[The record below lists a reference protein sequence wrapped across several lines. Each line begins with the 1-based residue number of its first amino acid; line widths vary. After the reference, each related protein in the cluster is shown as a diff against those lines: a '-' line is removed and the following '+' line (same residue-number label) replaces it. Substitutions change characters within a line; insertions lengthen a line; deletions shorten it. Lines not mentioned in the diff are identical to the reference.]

1 MICYNFNVLRKV
13 DDVMNDEYINDFL
26 LYLEMDLNYS
36 KNTIDTYSNAL
47 NHLNNEIKKDILK
60 LNSNDIENFISK
72 LNLESSSISNY
83 LSAYKTFYNYYI
95 KIGKISINP
104 IDKVDS
110 PKLSKH
116 LPTYLTVE
124 EVDKLLN
131 IDIRDAFSAR
141 NKSLLELLYATGLR
155 ISELTNLEFKNIDLN
170 ECIVRI
176 MGKGSKERIVPI
188 NDLAIKY
195 LKIYVK
201 DYRHKLVKTEQNNYV
216 YLNNHGK
223 KMTRQGIFK
232 MIKKRTMETGIKK
245 DVSPHTLRH
254 SIATHMLEN
263 GADLRII
270 QEFLGHE
277 SIGTTQIYTHLT
289 NKKLKNDYMEY
300 FPRN

>member
-1 MICYNFNVLRKV
+1 
-13 DDVMNDEYINDFL
+13 MNDEYINDFL

-36 KNTIDTYSNAL
+36 KNTIDTYLNAL
-47 NHLNNEIKKDILK
+47 NHLNNETNKNILK
-60 LNSNDIENFISK
+60 LNNVDIEKFISK
-72 LNLESSSISNY
+72 LDLESSSISNY

-95 KIGKISINP
+95 KIGQISINP
-104 IDKVDS
+104 IDKVDT

-124 EVDKLLN
+124 EVDKLL
-131 IDIRDAFSAR
+131 DIEIKDAFSAR

-155 ISELTNLEFKNIDLN
+155 ISELVNLEFKNIDLN
-170 ECIVRI
+170 DCIVRI

-223 KMTRQGIFK
+223 KMTRQGVFK
-232 MIKKRTMETGIKK
+232 MIKKRTLETDIKK

-289 NKKLKNDYMEY
+289 NQKLKNDYMEY

>member
-1 MICYNFNVLRKV
+1 
-13 DDVMNDEYINDFL
+13 MNDEYINDFL

-36 KNTIDTYSNAL
+36 KNTINTYSNAL
-47 NHLNNEIKKDILK
+47 NHLDNNIKKDILK
-60 LNSNDIENFISK
+60 LRSTDIENFISK
-72 LNLESSSISNY
+72 LNLESSSVSNY

-95 KIGKISINP
+95 KIGKININP

-124 EVDKLLN
+124 EVDKLLD
-131 IDIRDAFSAR
+131 IDIKDAFSAR

-155 ISELTNLEFKNIDLN
+155 ISELINLEFKNIDLN
-170 ECIVRI
+170 ECIIRI

-201 DYRHKLVKTEQNNYV
+201 DYRYKLVKKEQNNFV

-223 KMTRQGIFK
+223 KMTRQGVFK
-232 MIKKRTMETGIKK
+232 MIKKRTQETGIKK

-289 NKKLKNDYMEY
+289 NQKLKSDYMEF

>member
-1 MICYNFNVLRKV
+1 
-13 DDVMNDEYINDFL
+13 MNDEYINDFL

-36 KNTIDTYSNAL
+36 KNTIDTYLNAL
-47 NHLNNEIKKDILK
+47 NHLNNKTNKNILK
-60 LNSNDIENFISK
+60 LNNVDIEKFISK
-72 LNLESSSISNY
+72 LDLESSSISNY

-95 KIGKISINP
+95 KIGKININP
-104 IDKVDS
+104 IDKIDS

-116 LPTYLTVE
+116 LPIYLTVE
-124 EVDKLLN
+124 EVDKLL
-131 IDIRDAFSAR
+131 DIEIKDAFSAR

-155 ISELTNLEFKNIDLN
+155 ISELINLEFKNIDLN

-223 KMTRQGIFK
+223 KMTRQGVFK
-232 MIKKRTMETGIKK
+232 MIKKRTLETGIKK

-277 SIGTTQIYTHLT
+277 NIGTTQIYTHLT
-289 NKKLKNDYMEY
+289 NTKLKKDYMDF

>member
-1 MICYNFNVLRKV
+1 
-13 DDVMNDEYINDFL
+13 MNDNYINDFL

-36 KNTIDTYSNAL
+36 KNTINTYQNNLSILSNNINKDL
-47 NHLNNEIKKDILK
+47 LKLSSKDI
-60 LNSNDIENFISK
+60 EHFISS

-83 LSAYKTFYNYYI
+83 LSSFKTFYNYYI
-95 KIGKISINP
+95 KIGMLKENP
-104 IDKVDS
+104 VLLIDS
-110 PKLSKH
+110 PKLKKH
-116 LPTYLTVE
+116 LPTYLTIDE
-124 EVDKLLN
+124 IDKLLN
-131 IDIRDAFSAR
+131 IEINDAFSAR

-155 ISELTNLEFKNIDLN
+155 ISELVNLEFKNIDLN
-170 ECIVRI
+170 DCIVRI

-188 NDLAIKY
+188 NDTAIKY

-201 DYRHKLVKTEQNNYV
+201 DYRHCLVKKEQNNYV

-223 KMTRQGIFK
+223 KMTRQGVFK
-232 MIKKRTMETGIKK
+232 MLKKRTLEANIKK

-277 SIGTTQIYTHLT
+277 SISTTQIYTHLS
-289 NKKLKNDYMEY
+289 NQKLKSDYMEY

>member
-1 MICYNFNVLRKV
+1 
-13 DDVMNDEYINDFL
+13 MNDEYINDFL

-36 KNTIDTYSNAL
+36 KNTIDTYLNAL
-47 NHLNNEIKKDILK
+47 NHLNNEINKDILK
-60 LNSNDIENFISK
+60 LSSNEIKKFISS

-95 KIGKISINP
+95 KMGKININP
-104 IDKVDS
+104 IDKVDT

-131 IDIRDAFSAR
+131 IEITDAFSAR

-155 ISELTNLEFKNIDLN
+155 ISELINLEFKNIDLN
-170 ECIVRI
+170 DCIVRI

-188 NDLAIKY
+188 NDMAIKY

-201 DYRHKLVKTEQNNYV
+201 DFRHKLVKTEQNNYV

-223 KMTRQGIFK
+223 KMTRQGVFK
-232 MIKKRTMETGIKK
+232 MIKKRTQEAGIKK

-289 NKKLKNDYMEY
+289 NQKLKNDYMEY

>member
-1 MICYNFNVLRKV
+1 
-13 DDVMNDEYINDFL
+13 MNDDYINDFL

-47 NHLNNEIKKDILK
+47 NHLDSNVNKNILTLSSKDI
-60 LNSNDIENFISK
+60 ERFISG
-72 LNLESSSISNY
+72 LNLESSSVANY
-83 LSAYKTFYNYYI
+83 LSAFKTFYNYYI
-95 KIGKISINP
+95 KIGKININP

-116 LPTYLTVE
+116 LPTFLTVD
-124 EVDKLLN
+124 EVDKLL
-131 IDIRDAFSAR
+131 DIEIKDAFSAR

-155 ISELTNLEFKNIDLN
+155 ISELINLEFKNIDLN
-170 ECIVRI
+170 DCIVRI

-201 DYRHKLVKTEQNNYV
+201 DYRFKLVKTEQNNFV

-223 KMTRQGIFK
+223 KMTRQGVFK
-232 MIKKRTMETGIKK
+232 MLKKRTQESGIKK

-289 NKKLKNDYMEY
+289 NQKLKSDYMEY

>member
-1 MICYNFNVLRKV
+1 
-13 DDVMNDEYINDFL
+13 MNDEYINDFL

-83 LSAYKTFYNYYI
+83 LSAYKTFYNYHI

-110 PKLSKH
+110 PKLVKH

-131 IDIRDAFSAR
+131 IDIKDAFSAR

-155 ISELTNLEFKNIDLN
+155 ISELINLEFKNIDLN
-170 ECIVRI
+170 DCIVRI

-201 DYRHKLVKTEQNNYV
+201 DYRYKLVKTEQNNYV

-223 KMTRQGIFK
+223 KMTRQGVFK

-289 NKKLKNDYMEY
+289 NQKLKNDYMEF

>member
-1 MICYNFNVLRKV
+1 
-13 DDVMNDEYINDFL
+13 MNDNYINEFL

-36 KNTIDTYSNAL
+36 KNTIDTYLNAL
-47 NHLNNEIKKDILK
+47 NHLNNNINKDILK
-60 LNSNDIENFISK
+60 INSKDIEYFISK
-72 LNLESSSISNY
+72 LNLESTSISNY

-95 KIGKISINP
+95 KIGKININP
-104 IDKVDS
+104 IDKIDS
-110 PKLSKH
+110 PKISKH

-124 EVDKLLN
+124 EVDKLLD
-131 IDIRDAFSAR
+131 IDIKDAFSAR

-155 ISELTNLEFKNIDLN
+155 ISELINLEFKNIDLN
-170 ECIVRI
+170 DCIVRI

-201 DYRHKLVKTEQNNYV
+201 DYRYKLVKTEQNNYV

-223 KMTRQGIFK
+223 KMTRQGVFK
-232 MIKKRTMETGIKK
+232 MIKKRTFETGIKK

-277 SIGTTQIYTHLT
+277 NISTTQIYTHLT
-289 NKKLKNDYMEY
+289 NQKLKNDYMEY

>member
-1 MICYNFNVLRKV
+1 
-13 DDVMNDEYINDFL
+13 MNDNYINDFL

-36 KNTIDTYSNAL
+36 KNTINTYQNNLSILSN
-47 NHLNNEIKKDILK
+47 NINKDLLK
-60 LNSNDIENFISK
+60 LNSKDIEHFISS

-83 LSAYKTFYNYYI
+83 LSSFKTFYNYYI
-95 KIGKISINP
+95 KIGMLKENP
-104 IDKVDS
+104 VLLIDS
-110 PKLSKH
+110 PKLKKH
-116 LPTYLTVE
+116 LPTYLTIDE
-124 EVDKLLN
+124 IDKLLN
-131 IDIRDAFSAR
+131 IEIKDAFSAR

-155 ISELTNLEFKNIDLN
+155 ISELVNLEFKNIDLN
-170 ECIVRI
+170 DCIVRI

-188 NDLAIKY
+188 NDTAIKY

-201 DYRHKLVKTEQNNYV
+201 DYRHCLVKKEQNNYV

-223 KMTRQGIFK
+223 KMTRQGVFK
-232 MIKKRTMETGIKK
+232 MLKKRTLEANIKK

-277 SIGTTQIYTHLT
+277 SISTTQIYTHLS
-289 NKKLKNDYMEY
+289 NQKLKSDYMEY

>member
-1 MICYNFNVLRKV
+1 
-13 DDVMNDEYINDFL
+13 MNDEYINNFL

-36 KNTIDTYSNAL
+36 KNTINTYLNAL
-47 NHLNNEIKKDILK
+47 NHLNGEIKKDILK
-60 LNSNDIENFISK
+60 LTSKDIENFISE
-72 LNLESSSISNY
+72 LELESSSISNY

-95 KIGKISINP
+95 KIGQISINP
-104 IDKVDS
+104 IDKVDT

-124 EVDKLLN
+124 EVDKLL
-131 IDIRDAFSAR
+131 DIEIKDAFSAR
-141 NKSLLELLYATGLR
+141 NKSILELLYATGLR
-155 ISELTNLEFKNIDLN
+155 ISELINLEFKNIDLN
-170 ECIVRI
+170 DCIVRI

-223 KMTRQGIFK
+223 KMTRQGVFK
-232 MIKKRTMETGIKK
+232 MIKKRTLETGIKK

-289 NKKLKNDYMEY
+289 NQKLKNDYMEY

>member
-1 MICYNFNVLRKV
+1 
-13 DDVMNDEYINDFL
+13 MNDEYINDFL

-36 KNTIDTYSNAL
+36 KNTIDTYLNAL
-47 NHLNNEIKKDILK
+47 NHLNNEINKDILK
-60 LNSNDIENFISK
+60 LSSNEIEKFISS

-95 KIGKISINP
+95 KIGKININP
-104 IDKVDS
+104 IDKVDT

-131 IDIRDAFSAR
+131 IEITDAFSAR

-155 ISELTNLEFKNIDLN
+155 ISELINLEFKNIDLN
-170 ECIVRI
+170 DCIVRI

-188 NDLAIKY
+188 NDMAIKY

-201 DYRHKLVKTEQNNYV
+201 DFRHKLVKTEQNNYV

-223 KMTRQGIFK
+223 KMTRQGVFK
-232 MIKKRTMETGIKK
+232 MIKKRTQEAGIKK

-289 NKKLKNDYMEY
+289 NQKLKNDYMEY

>member
-1 MICYNFNVLRKV
+1 
-13 DDVMNDEYINDFL
+13 MNDEYINDFL

-36 KNTIDTYSNAL
+36 KNTINTYSNAL
-47 NHLNNEIKKDILK
+47 NHLNNNIKKDILK
-60 LNSNDIENFISK
+60 LRSTDIENFISK

-95 KIGKISINP
+95 KIGKININP

-124 EVDKLLN
+124 EVDKLLD
-131 IDIRDAFSAR
+131 IDIKDAFSAR

-155 ISELTNLEFKNIDLN
+155 ISELINLEFKNIDLN
-170 ECIVRI
+170 ECIIRI

-201 DYRHKLVKTEQNNYV
+201 DYRYKLVKKEQNNFV

-223 KMTRQGIFK
+223 KMTRQGVFK
-232 MIKKRTMETGIKK
+232 MIKKRTQETGIKK

-289 NKKLKNDYMEY
+289 NQKLKSDYMEF

>member
-1 MICYNFNVLRKV
+1 
-13 DDVMNDEYINDFL
+13 MNDEYINDFL

-36 KNTIDTYSNAL
+36 KNTIDTYLNAL
-47 NHLNNEIKKDILK
+47 NHLNNKTNKNILK
-60 LNSNDIENFISK
+60 LNNVDIEKFISK
-72 LNLESSSISNY
+72 LDLESSSISNY

-95 KIGKISINP
+95 KIGKININP
-104 IDKVDS
+104 IDKIDS

-116 LPTYLTVE
+116 LPIYLTVE
-124 EVDKLLN
+124 EVDKLL
-131 IDIRDAFSAR
+131 DIEIKDAFSAR

-155 ISELTNLEFKNIDLN
+155 ISELINLEFKNIDLN
-170 ECIVRI
+170 ECIVRV

-223 KMTRQGIFK
+223 KMTRQGVFK
-232 MIKKRTMETGIKK
+232 MIKKRTLETGIKK

-277 SIGTTQIYTHLT
+277 NIGTTQIYTHLT
-289 NKKLKNDYMEY
+289 NTKLKKDYMDF

>member
-1 MICYNFNVLRKV
+1 
-13 DDVMNDEYINDFL
+13 MNDEYINDFL

-36 KNTIDTYSNAL
+36 KNTIDTYLNAL
-47 NHLNNEIKKDILK
+47 NHLNNEINKDILK
-60 LNSNDIENFISK
+60 LSSNEIEKFISS

-95 KIGKISINP
+95 KIGKTNINP
-104 IDKVDS
+104 IDKVDT

-131 IDIRDAFSAR
+131 IEITDAFSAR

-155 ISELTNLEFKNIDLN
+155 ISELINLEFKNIDLN
-170 ECIVRI
+170 DCIVRI

-188 NDLAIKY
+188 NDMAIKY

-201 DYRHKLVKTEQNNYV
+201 GFRHKLVKTEQNNYV

-223 KMTRQGIFK
+223 KMTRQGVFK
-232 MIKKRTMETGIKK
+232 MIKKRTQEAGIKK

-289 NKKLKNDYMEY
+289 NQKLKNDYMEY
-300 FPRN
+300 FPRTKSFFS